1 MHAWFNTTQFDRVV
15 CFAQSTDVSYFG
27 EACTHQIGWIFL
39 SFSKREG
46 GGVNFDPK
54 TFCHFFWQW
63 VAQKFREKMPDDFQ
77 KNPKSFPRVFLG
89 YISGGKWQMIFQK
102 IQRVSFGVFSG
113 LFFEEKMPECPV
125 FSDSDTF
132 FFRSTII
139 TADTVNTV
147 RTFSRLHLLIAF
159 SSCIMKTNRCKK
171 FIWNCTQLEP
181 EKKQKLV
188 LKWTLVLASRTNSRR
203 GGISFD
209 DLFQRES

>member
-1 MHAWFNTTQFDRVV
+1 MIFKKIPKVSLVYFWGIFRGGNDR
-15 CFAQSTDVSYFG
+15 
-27 EACTHQIGWIFL
+27 W
-39 SFSKREG
+39 FSKKSKEFPS
-46 GGVNFDPK
+46 VY
-54 TFCHFFWQW
+54 
-63 VAQKFREKMPDDFQ
+63 FRGYFSRRKCQNALFVKISPE
-77 KNPKSFPRVFLG
+77 SVGTCFP
-89 YISGGKWQMIFQK
+89 
-102 IQRVSFGVFSG
+102 
-113 LFFEEKMPECPV
+113 E
-125 FSDSDTF
+125 FSDSDT